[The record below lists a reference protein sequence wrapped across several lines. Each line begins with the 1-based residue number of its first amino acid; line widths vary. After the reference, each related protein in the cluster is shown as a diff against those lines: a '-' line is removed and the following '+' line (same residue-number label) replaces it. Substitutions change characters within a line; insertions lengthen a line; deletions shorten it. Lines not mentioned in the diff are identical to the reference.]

1 MKIRKWFFV
10 CAFIITPVLAFSQQ
24 VMEFTYSK
32 ITGDNKTVYF
42 NIKGLGID
50 ESERSEM
57 LNALLADENIE
68 SGRIYTSSSNKTMC
82 QLLISQNIGPEYI
95 RQILNTSG
103 YDYDFTTVSVNGELK
118 EKDNPDTFS
127 SMFMSP
133 ADDFPVLKS
142 TGDKEND
149 YEEYRISKEH
159 WISQNQRKYNKQKSA
174 GTAQYP
180 IVISKADFN
189 KYTAEKQQKLLAEP
203 DKYIIK

>member
-10 CAFIITPVLAFSQQ
+10 CTFIITPVLAFSQQ

-50 ESERSEM
+50 ESERTEM

-118 EKDNPDTFS
+118 GKDDPDTFS

-133 ADDFPVLKS
+133 ADDFPIMKS
-142 TGDKEND
+142 TGDKESD
-149 YEEYRISKEH
+149 YEEYRISKEQ
-159 WISQNQRKYNKQKSA
+159 WIAQNQKKYNKQKST

-189 KYTAEKQQKLLAEP
+189 KFTTEKQQKLLAEP